1 MDCWT
6 SFCDCGEYLLHN
18 HGVAFYVSIYDRHGN
33 MGKGRI
39 GLLAGPFTT
48 HAEALR
54 WIEPARKKA
63 EEVNDRALWYAFG
76 TLAMKAGYCKPGA
89 LNTLLF
95 GKENCQPR
103 EEQI

>member
-1 MDCWT
+1 MDFYT
-6 SFCDCGEYLLHN
+6 PFCDCGERLLHA
-18 HGVAFYVSIYDRHGN
+18 HGAAFYVSIYDRHGN

-54 WIEPARKKA
+54 WVEPARKKA

-76 TLAMKAGYCKPGA
+76 TLAMKDGYSQPGT
-89 LNTLLF
+89 LNHLLF
-95 GKENCQPR
+95 SH
-103 EEQI
+103 